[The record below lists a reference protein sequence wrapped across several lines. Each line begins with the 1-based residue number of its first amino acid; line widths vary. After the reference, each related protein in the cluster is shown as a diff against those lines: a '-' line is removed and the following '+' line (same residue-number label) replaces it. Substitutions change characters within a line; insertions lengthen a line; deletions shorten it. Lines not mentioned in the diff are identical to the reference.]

1 MDKYFIL
8 TVALGSVIWRADG
21 RQQKL
26 TGVPPNALQL
36 WENGSR
42 TLLLKKDGAELLQ
55 DYSIEKLSEIYEVR
69 KPIKNKFELKIL
81 ENLIKAKTSKKVE
94 S

>member
-1 MDKYFIL
+1 MEKYFIL
-8 TVALGSVIWRADG
+8 TVALGSIIWRADG
-21 RQQKL
+21 RQQIL
-26 TGVPPNALQL
+26 TGVPSNALEL

-55 DYSIEKLSEIYEVR
+55 DYSIKKLSEIYEVR